1 MKKLTL
7 ILMTLA
13 AIFIFAGCGNSPKSV
28 ALKWGKAI
36 AAGDLEKANKYS
48 TPDSKAN
55 NEYMIEQ
62 VKKGRA
68 DFDKFASNLKKTKA
82 VIDGDTAKL
91 VIGDD
96 KDGMPMKKIDGK
108 WKVDASRL

>member
-55 NEYMIEQ
+55 NAYMIERVKSGRASFDRFQ
-62 VKKGRA
+62 DNVKKA
-68 DFDKFASNLKKTKA
+68 KTKIEGDKA
-82 VIDGDTAKL
+82 ELIIGKDDGFPL
-91 VIGDD
+91 R
-96 KDGMPMKKIDGK
+96 KIDGK
-108 WKVDASRL
+108 WKVDASEL

>member
-28 ALKWGKAI
+28 AMKWGKAI

-48 TPDSKAN
+48 TPDSKAT
-55 NEYMIEQ
+55 NEHLIDQ

-68 DFDKFASNLKKTKA
+68 NFESFKNNVKKAETK
-82 VIDGDTAKL
+82 IDGDTAEL
-91 VIGDD
+91 IIGKDD
-96 KDGMPMKKIDGK
+96 GFPLRKIDGK
-108 WKVDASRL
+108 WKVDASEL